1 MTKIGIGVMGSG
13 EKAFWHSHSISLN
26 PNFYISSLWARDRSK
41 RKEFSR
47 IHHIDTI
54 CDDIEYLLEDDE
66 TDGVVMA
73 LPEEATTSIFSYV
86 ESFNKIMILTY
97 PFTENEELC
106 EKIIESIECGS
117 YIFYANSFLYHPLI
131 RSYLLKDNLPLFSAS
146 LTTYDI
152 SLYRIVLEVFIFL
165 YGEIVEERIEK
176 RGQEIVIKVKSK
188 RGEGKISVYLS
199 THFSLSLT
207 IGDESL
213 ELKAFSSLSSFYSHL
228 LTSLEEGL
236 ENKREVSSYYS
247 ALLFDKRNRDYIY
260 GK

>member
-1 MTKIGIGVMGSG
+1 MAKIGIGIMGSG
-13 EKAFWHSHSISLN
+13 EKAFWHSHSITLN
-26 PNFYISSLWARDRSK
+26 PNFYISSLWARERNK

-54 CDDIEYLLEDDE
+54 YDDIEYLLEDDE

-73 LPEEATTSIFSYV
+73 LPEEATTSLFNYV

-131 RSYLLKDNLPLFSAS
+131 RAYLLKDNLPPFYAS

-152 SLYRIVLEVFIFL
+152 SLYRIVLEAFIFL
-165 YGEIVEERIEK
+165 YGEIDEEKVERNEK
-176 RGQEIVIKVKSK
+176 ELIIKVKSK
-188 RGEGKISVYLS
+188 KGEGEIKVTLS
-199 THFSLSLT
+199 THFSLSLML
-207 IGDESL
+207 GDESL
-213 ELKAFSSLSSFYSHL
+213 ELKAFSCLPSFYSYL
-228 LTSLEEGL
+228 LTALEEGL
-236 ENKREVSSYYS
+236 ENKMEVSSYYS
-247 ALLFDKRNRDYIY
+247 ALLFDKRNRDFIY